1 MDIDTSLNGIDLC
14 GDELFITSR
23 SGLKSDEE
31 IVATKRIHIDYAEE
45 YKDKLWRFLLK
56 GNEFV
61 SNGL

>member
-14 GDELFITSR
+14 GNELFITPGA
-23 SGLKSDEE
+23 GLKDNEE
-31 IVATKRIHIDYAEE
+31 IIATERIHIDYAEE

-61 SNGL
+61 SKK